1 MFFKKHRAV
10 RLTAVLS
17 ASLLLLSAPAGL
29 SALPVYAADSL
40 SDLQQQSKDLKE
52 EANRLQQQISEQ
64 EKNLTDQK
72 AYKATLDQKIENAI
86 AQVDLYENQIS
97 TLNGNIAS
105 LNDKITAKET
115 AIAEKE
121 ADIAERFEE
130 LRQRLRAISK
140 SGNMTA
146 LQMLLDTGD
155 YTDYLIKS
163 KMMETVAKNDQQLME
178 ELETEIQA
186 IDAEK
191 EALAGDKESVESQL
205 SQAESLK
212 KEADAQK
219 AELDLLYAK
228 ANKAVQDIQNTLGDY
243 QTSLKNTKAQWDALE
258 KKITEIINASNSG
271 GKYGGGTMA
280 WPVPA
285 VRNIS
290 SGFGPRW
297 GTMHRGVDIA
307 NGSVPI
313 YGQNI
318 VAAADGVVI
327 YANYSGWGGGYGLHL
342 IVDHGVDAKGRKIS
356 TLYAHCSKVNVS
368 VGQQVKRGETVLA
381 KAGASG
387 DVTGPHLH
395 FEVRVNGTAVDPIK
409 NGYLKVN

>member
-1 MFFKKHRAV
+1 MCFKKQGMV
-10 RLTAVLS
+10 RLTAALS
-17 ASLLLLSAPAGL
+17 AAILFLSSPAGF
-29 SALPVYAADSL
+29 SAMPVNAADSL
-40 SDLQQQSKDLKE
+40 SSLQQKSKDLKA
-52 EANRLQQQISEQ
+52 EADRLQQRINEQ

-72 AYKATLDQKIENAI
+72 AYKAALDQKIENAI
-86 AQVDLYENQIS
+86 AQVDLYESQIS
-97 TLNGNIAS
+97 ELNGSIAS
-105 LNDKITAKET
+105 LNERIAAKET
-115 AIAEKE
+115 AITEKE
-121 ADIAERFEE
+121 ADIAERFEA
-130 LRQRLRAISK
+130 LRQRLRAITK
-140 SGNMTA
+140 SGNMST

-178 ELETEIQA
+178 ELEAEIQA

-191 EALAGDKESVESQL
+191 EALAEDKESVESQL
-205 SQAESLK
+205 TQVESLK

-219 AELDLLYAK
+219 TELNLLYAK
-228 ANKAVQDIQNTLGDY
+228 VNKAVQAIQSQLGEY
-243 QTSLKNTKAQWDALE
+243 QTSLKNTQAQWDALE
-258 KKITEIINASNSG
+258 KQITAIINASKSS

-285 VRNIS
+285 VHNIS
-290 SGFGPRW
+290 SGFGFRW

-313 YGQNI
+313 YGQNV

-327 YANYSGWGGGYGLHL
+327 YANYSGWGGGYGLHV
-342 IVDHGVDAKGRKIS
+342 IVDHGVDANGNKIA
-356 TLYAHCSKVNVS
+356 TLYAHCSKINVS
-368 VGQQVKRGETVLA
+368 VGQQVKRGETVLGQ
-381 KAGASG
+381 AGASG